1 MQPEQ
6 QRVPLSNMR
15 KALTITLTL
24 TAALAL
30 GGCSS
35 STERPPGSVVMPKPD
50 EQTATKPT
58 VTSAEPT
65 KTEPTKTEPDDGLPP
80 EQYNS
85 AIAHLHDSQRHS
97 ALFVCGS
104 DDGKVTDRLIC

>member
-1 MQPEQ
+1 
-6 QRVPLSNMR
+6 MR
-15 KALTITLTL
+15 KALTITLL
-24 TAALAL
+24 AAALAL
-30 GGCSS
+30 SGCSS
-35 STERPPGSVVMPKPD
+35 DQPD

-58 VTSAEPT
+58 VTNDSWAEPEPEIDDSGFRFTRLHEPT
-65 KTEPTKTEPDDGLPP
+65 KPDDGLPP